1 MASIDR
7 IDWHQT
13 ENFLENVPD
22 ENGGT
27 HIGMYLN
34 WIIDNNLICEKHL
47 TESINAL
54 ENVKARKITG
64 RDFLIEYCDRKFWTE
79 DLNEIGLKFTVDYY
93 SSDKYFD
100 DYAETLDSGQQSIY
114 EYENSWENYEKIKL
128 VIDKRY
134 NDWQKKNEKKS
145 WQFWK

>member
-13 ENFLENVPD
+13 EDFPKNVPL

-34 WIIDNNLICEKHL
+34 WIIDNNLIGEIHI
-47 TESINAL
+47 TESASLL
-54 ENVKARKITG
+54 ENVKAKKITG
-64 RDFLIEYCDRKFWTE
+64 RDFLIKCCDGKFWAE
-79 DLNEIGLKFTVDYY
+79 DLNEIGLKFTEDYY

-100 DYAETLDSGQQSIY
+100 DYVNTLDSNQDSIY
-114 EYENSWENYEKIKL
+114 EYKNSWENYKKVRL
-128 VIDKRY
+128 VIDKRFK
-134 NDWQKKNEKKS
+134 DWQKKNNKKP